1 MQIIEQIHL
10 GTEIDQLL
18 HGVVAGTISEELYK
32 ENMEKLAKYVRPKD
46 KEFVL
51 SMDFKSIIDP
61 LASIENAL
69 ASKLKNIEDYVVKNL
84 KIDSKDILPPP
95 PPPPIYQNYSS
106 SYTYRFSQTF
116 KASHINLSANKTLA
130 TQTHTQSGRFVV
142 IEEGM
147 GVQNRKIK
155 FKVNQLKNWIGVGVC
170 LKNKIVAASYQ
181 FKY

>member
-1 MQIIEQIHL
+1 
-10 GTEIDQLL
+10 
-18 HGVVAGTISEELYK
+18 
-32 ENMEKLAKYVRPKD
+32 MEKLAKYVRPKD

-116 KASHINLSANKTLA
+116 KAYS
-130 TQTHTQSGRFVV
+130 
-142 IEEGM
+142 
-147 GVQNRKIK
+147 
-155 FKVNQLKNWIGVGVC
+155 LKN
-170 LKNKIVAASYQ
+170 ADRT
-181 FKY
+181 